1 MKKVQLLCAYVS
13 LSLAISV
20 SSFAQSKDNSNTVDV
35 NITTVVISD
44 NANTGASN
52 SSAILELNSATRGF
66 LMPRMTNEQ
75 RIAIKQPT
83 DGLQVFVINYDTEND
98 VGTIMF
104 YQDSKWRALSGLSEI
119 PQPESANQE

>member
-1 MKKVQLLCAYVS
+1 MKKVQLLCVCVS
-13 LSLAISV
+13 LSLANSV
-20 SSFAQSKDNSNTVDV
+20 SSFAQSKDNGNTVDV
-35 NITTVVISD
+35 NTPSVVIRD
-44 NANTGASN
+44 NGNTEASN

-66 LMPRMTNEQ
+66 LMPRMTNVE
-75 RIAIKQPT
+75 RIAIEQPT
-83 DGLQVFVINYDTEND
+83 DGLQVYVTNFDTLNN

>member
-1 MKKVQLLCAYVS
+1 MKKVQLLCVCVS
-13 LSLAISV
+13 LSLANSV
-20 SSFAQSKDNSNTVDV
+20 SSFAQSKDNGNTVDV
-35 NITTVVISD
+35 NTPTVVIRD
-44 NANTGASN
+44 NGNTEGSN

-66 LMPRMTNEQ
+66 LMPRMTNVE
-75 RIAIKQPT
+75 RIAIEQPT
-83 DGLQVFVINYDTEND
+83 DGLQVYVTNFDTVNN

>member
-66 LMPRMTNEQ
+66 LMPRMTNEE

>member
-1 MKKVQLLCAYVS
+1 MKKVQLLCVCVS
-13 LSLAISV
+13 LSLANSV
-20 SSFAQSKDNSNTVDV
+20 SSFAQSKDNGNTVDV
-35 NITTVVISD
+35 NTPTVVIRD
-44 NANTGASN
+44 NGNTEASN

-66 LMPRMTNEQ
+66 LMPRMTNVE
-75 RIAIKQPT
+75 RIAIEQPT
-83 DGLQVFVINYDTEND
+83 DWLQVYVTNFDTLNN